1 MLVSF
6 LQFLFQALRTP
17 SKKCHFVEVMQNILN
32 QDELNFLLRGQKP
45 AAEGGRSAQPGPET
59 EAPSLRRKHSVPQTP
74 PRPPERECEAGRKF
88 SLMPGAIP

>member
-59 EAPSLRRKHSVPQTP
+59 EALFHNRLSRHSRHGETLR
-74 PRPPERECEAGRKF
+74 AA
-88 SLMPGAIP
+88 LL

>member
-45 AAEGGRSAQPGPET
+45 AAEGGRSA
-59 EAPSLRRKHSVPQTP
+59 RRKHSVPQTHP
-74 PRPPERECEAGRKF
+74 LPPEREGEAGRKF

>member
-59 EAPSLRRKHSVPQTP
+59 EAPSPAEKTLRSAATP
-74 PRPPERECEAGRKF
+74 SPSGRAKLAGNF
-88 SLMPGAIP
+88 L